1 MSKTTDK
8 IAQLE
13 KELVQLR
20 EQERVEKEEAR
31 KQAAKDKDKEL
42 AAIKNAIIAFNDKH
56 GDNIKLVRYD
66 LHIYTDKFW
75 GNHIEGNYIEV

>member
-1 MSKTTDK
+1 MSKTTDR

-13 KELVQLR
+13 KELTQLR
-20 EQERVEKEEAR
+20 EQERAEKEEVR

-42 AAIKNAIIAFNDKH
+42 ATIKNAIVAFNDKH
-56 GDNIKLVRYD
+56 EDNIKLVRYE

-75 GNHIEGNYIEV
+75 DNHIEGNYIEV